1 MVVSSTEIDT
11 EDMLFREKE
20 LGTQLYIYIYIIIH
34 IIYFI
39 IQGLIIP
46 LRDSFPYSPK
56 LSLYLRGA
64 GGGEVLCL
72 WHILGSSQARDLQ
85 ICHFSVANTS
95 NRHPIG
101 SKGRREIQTISY
113 N

>member
-64 GGGEVLCL
+64 GGG
-72 WHILGSSQARDLQ
+72 
-85 ICHFSVANTS
+85 
-95 NRHPIG
+95 
-101 SKGRREIQTISY
+101 GRRCACGIF
-113 N
+113 